1 MIKEEAK
8 PEYLKIQVYL
18 KHKKGRRNIKEPTH
32 VLMVK
37 FDILK
42 KPERTISQ
50 IETSDF
56 YSEKIVSISKRRST
70 LYISQVGPYNHV
82 FQVIHMFLK

>member
-1 MIKEEAK
+1 
-8 PEYLKIQVYL
+8 
-18 KHKKGRRNIKEPTH
+18 
-32 VLMVK
+32 MVK

-42 KPERTISQ
+42 KSERTISQ

-56 YSEKIVSISKRRST
+56 YSDKIVSISKWRST
-70 LYISQVGPYNHV
+70 LYISQVGPYSHV